1 MRKNCNLSIF
11 LKYSTCPQ
19 LPVGEKVEKYQE
31 NGGQKEGKGGAKKGA
46 YEVGK
51 WVEKRDKKGVK
62 RRVQW
67 DVKRGGK
74 IIDKKCQN
82 VGQMGLEKRGK

>member
-1 MRKNCNLSIF
+1 MRNTK
-11 LKYSTCPQ
+11 KMGAKR
-19 LPVGEKVEKYQE
+19 GERR
-31 NGGQKEGKGGAKKGA
+31 GKKGA
-46 YEVGK
+46 YEVAK

-62 RRVQW
+62 GRVQW